1 MHSELITKEMG
12 VKDEI
17 SEIGITKH
25 NFHNMD
31 LQLNYWIDIAQITTL
46 ECPEQRRASGVWL
59 YSP

>member
-12 VKDEI
+12 VKHEI
-17 SEIGITKH
+17 CEIGITKH

-46 ECPEQRRASGVWL
+46 ECPKQRCASGV
-59 YSP
+59 